1 MNKIEDYGLKVVTF
15 AGEGEKI
22 HMAAVFTFD
31 AGKAV
36 VQVAAI
42 DIMANHL
49 LYIEPPEA
57 ILSGE
62 ILIIYL
68 DAYSLIHLVLLSGKD
83 PRKVKSTSKTLQTLL
98 LTIPCGL
105 YISAPLHCVYS
116 VTTESDII
124 DLFSVILHPTNM
136 RR

>member
-22 HMAAVFTFD
+22 LMAAVFTFD

-49 LYIEPPEA
+49 LYIGPPEA

-83 PRKVKSTSKTLQTLL
+83 PRKVKSISKTLQH
-98 LTIPCGL
+98 IIVDNPSW
-105 YISAPLHCVYS
+105 IVYKRT
-116 VTTESDII
+116 VTQVCIQ
-124 DLFSVILHPTNM
+124 
-136 RR
+136 